1 VNNSAET
8 PKPKKLYKVDAE
20 TALRM
25 WNEGKTF
32 KEIAIHFPGVTI
44 WVVRRAIVR
53 AEKAGSTKTR
63 HGIYHPPQ
71 PVPPMAALW
80 QV

>member
-1 VNNSAET
+1 VTNAGPT
-8 PKPKKLYKVDAE
+8 KPKTYKVDAE
-20 TALRM
+20 KALQM

-32 KEIAIHFPGVTI
+32 KEIAIHFPDVTI

-53 AEKAGSTKTR
+53 AEKAGSHKTR

-71 PVPPMAALW
+71 PVPPMEKLW